1 MIQFD
6 NTVSLGSIGQI
17 IATLLLLFYVGRWV
31 GKTDQ
36 RFQSVEADVS
46 EIKTG
51 YITKAEAHALHS
63 AQSLEHASIRR
74 EIQAMGGRE
83 G

>member
-1 MIQFD
+1 MIQVD
-6 NTVSLGSIGQI
+6 PTISYGSIGQI

-36 RFQSVEADVS
+36 RFQNVEQDVT

-63 AQSLEHASIRR
+63 AQSLEVAAVRR
-74 EIQAMGGRE
+74 EISGMTRQA
-83 G
+83 